1 MAKTIQ
7 KSIKE
12 MAEQNFT
19 EISLGKERL
28 FSGKFS
34 PTLEIILVFNEN
46 VENAEMN
53 LNCNWTEIK
62 RKRQIQIHKNG
73 SNDEDGD
80 GDIGTK
86 KKW

>member
-34 PTLEIILVFNEN
+34 PTLESILVFNEN